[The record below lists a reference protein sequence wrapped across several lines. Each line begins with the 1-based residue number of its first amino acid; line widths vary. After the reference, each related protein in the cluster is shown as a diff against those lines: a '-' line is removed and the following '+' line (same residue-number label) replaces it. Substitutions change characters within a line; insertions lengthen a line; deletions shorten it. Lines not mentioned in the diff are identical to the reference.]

1 MGRVR
6 TTAPVCPQRGTGAY
20 NGSAGTPIRHTART
34 DSARTKYGL
43 LVRSNYGLLAPMGTV
58 VNSVDT
64 GDLGS
69 VDVHGG
75 TRRFSG

>member
-1 MGRVR
+1 M
-6 TTAPVCPQRGTGAY
+6 AAD

-69 VDVHGG
+69 VDGHGG